1 MRTEDGHIIHEC
13 LNGDPAM
20 FGLLVDKYREGI
32 FALAYSKLGN
42 FHDAQDIT
50 QEAFLKAY
58 QKLRA
63 LRRWDSFAIWL
74 SAITNNLCKNFI
86 RSRSARPDREF
97 VEDQSPK
104 VVDASSLDS
113 YSDDQLSEHVRETL
127 DSLPEA
133 YREVLTLHYLGGMK
147 SMDIARLLG
156 VSLRTITERLRTG
169 REMLKGEMVTMMNS
183 TFKRQRLPVGFTFRI
198 VEAVKRTKIN
208 PTPRMAGLPWGL
220 SLAMGIIITVLSLNP
235 NMSILNPANSPV
247 SSALPS
253 EAKVLKVGEIPVDI
267 L

>member
-1 MRTEDGHIIHEC
+1 MKIDDDRRKIVRTEDGYIIHKC
-13 LNGDPAM
+13 LNGDSAA

-42 FHDAQDIT
+42 FHDAQDVT

-74 SAITNNLCKNFI
+74 SAITNNLCKNFV
-86 RSRSARPDREF
+86 RSRSARPDRDF

-104 VVDASSLDS
+104 SVDATSLDS
-113 YSDDQLSEHVRETL
+113 YRENQLSEHVREAL

-133 YREVLTLHYLGGMK
+133 YRQALTLHYLGGMK

-156 VSLRTITERLRTG
+156 VSLRTVTERLRMG
-169 REMLKGEMVTMMNS
+169 REMLKGEMVAMMNS
-183 TFKRQRLPVGFTFRI
+183 TFKERRLPVGFTFHI
-198 VEAVKRTKIN
+198 VEAVKQIRIHPNHHKN
-208 PTPRMAGLPWGL
+208 L
-220 SLAMGIIITVLSLNP
+220 SAQDNESC
-235 NMSILNPANSPV
+235 
-247 SSALPS
+247 
-253 EAKVLKVGEIPVDI
+253 
-267 L
+267 